1 MESLE
6 EGPKSK
12 SFVKYVFNF
21 NDEGKA
27 EFLNTLQY
35 TFLSVI
41 PMIMLNKLLQKY
53 IPDADDQKGSTEILA
68 EVVIQLAVIFIGF
81 IIINRVVTFVPTYSG
96 IRYPD
101 VTYTFVP
108 TLGFIMLILSLQ
120 TKLGE
125 KINILVERL
134 SELWNGKQD
143 DKKKKKPAGN
153 GQNATIRV
161 SQPISQNMNQAAT
174 GQAMFADGTA
184 INNLPIVN
192 NNMGT
197 QQLPDYNNMHRND
210 STPLV
215 NAATPGMENFGMMN
229 EPMAANAALGGGAFG
244 SW

>member
-12 SFVKYVFNF
+12 SFIKYVFNF

-27 EFLNTLQY
+27 EFINALQY
-35 TFLSVI
+35 TFLAVI
-41 PMIMLNKLLQKY
+41 PMIILNKLLQKY
-53 IPDADDQKGSTEILA
+53 VPDADEQKGTVEILA
-68 EVVIQLAVIFIGF
+68 EVSLQLAFMFIGF
-81 IIINRVVTFVPTYSG
+81 VVINRIVTFVPTYSG

-101 VTYTFVP
+101 GVYTFAP

-125 KINILVERL
+125 KINILIDRV
-134 SELWNGKQD
+134 SELWNGKQED
-143 DKKKKKPAGN
+143 DKKKNKGGN
-153 GQNATIRV
+153 GQASVKV
-161 SQPISQNMNQAAT
+161 SQPISQNMNQMAT
-174 GQAMFADGTA
+174 NNAMFADGTA
-184 INNLPIVN
+184 ISNLPVVN

-215 NAATPGMENFGMMN
+215 NAATPGMEGFGMMN

>member
-12 SFVKYVFNF
+12 SFIKYVFNF

-27 EFLNTLQY
+27 EFINALQY
-35 TFLSVI
+35 TFLAVI
-41 PMIMLNKLLQKY
+41 PMIILNKLLQKY
-53 IPDADDQKGSTEILA
+53 VPDADEQKGTVEILA
-68 EVVIQLAVIFIGF
+68 EVSLQLAFMFIGF
-81 IIINRVVTFVPTYSG
+81 VVINRIVTFVPTYSG

-101 VTYTFVP
+101 GVYTFAP

-125 KINILVERL
+125 KINILIDRV
-134 SELWNGKQD
+134 SELWNGKQED
-143 DKKKKKPAGN
+143 DKKKNKVGN
-153 GQNATIRV
+153 GQANVKV
-161 SQPISQNMNQAAT
+161 SQPISQNMNQMAT
-174 GQAMFADGTA
+174 NNAMFADGTA
-184 INNLPIVN
+184 ISNLPVVN

-215 NAATPGMENFGMMN
+215 NAATPGMEGFGMMN

>member
-12 SFVKYVFNF
+12 SFIKYVFNF

-27 EFLNTLQY
+27 EFINALQY
-35 TFLSVI
+35 TFLAVI
-41 PMIMLNKLLQKY
+41 PMIILNKLLQKY
-53 IPDADDQKGSTEILA
+53 VPDADEQKGTVEILA
-68 EVVIQLAVIFIGF
+68 EVSLQLAFMFIGF
-81 IIINRVVTFVPTYSG
+81 VVINRIVTFVPTYSG

-101 VTYTFVP
+101 GVYTFAP

-125 KINILVERL
+125 KINILIDRV
-134 SELWNGKQD
+134 SELWNGKQED
-143 DKKKKKPAGN
+143 DKKKNKGGN
-153 GQNATIRV
+153 GQANVKV
-161 SQPISQNMNQAAT
+161 SQPISQNMNQMAT
-174 GQAMFADGTA
+174 NNAMFADGTA
-184 INNLPIVN
+184 ISNLPVVN

-215 NAATPGMENFGMMN
+215 NAATPGMEGFGMMN

>member
-12 SFVKYVFNF
+12 SFIKYVFNF

-27 EFLNTLQY
+27 EFLNVLQY
-35 TFLSVI
+35 TFLSIIPVI
-41 PMIMLNKLLQKY
+41 ILNKLLQKY
-53 IPDADDQKGSTEILA
+53 IPDADEQKGSMEITA
-68 EVVIQLAVIFIGF
+68 EVVIQITVIFIGF
-81 IIINRVVTFVPTYSG
+81 IIINRIVTFVPTYSG

-101 VTYTFVP
+101 GVYTFAP
-108 TLGFIMLILSLQ
+108 ALGFIMLILSLQ

-125 KINILVERL
+125 KINILIERVG
-134 SELWNGKQD
+134 ELWNGKQEN
-143 DKKKKKPAGN
+143 KNKKPTKGGN
-153 GQNATIRV
+153 TNATIRV

-184 INNLPIVN
+184 IGNLPVVN

-215 NAATPGMENFGMMN
+215 NAATPGMEGFGMMN
-229 EPMAANAALGGGAFG
+229 EPMAANAALGSGAFG